1 LYIGNLY
8 QPHKKEIHKFL
19 NKLRINGRKVE
30 LVQFDTIMTCL
41 LNEVIEKGI
50 PYENDSAI
58 QTIKILHELDL
69 LKG

>member
-1 LYIGNLY
+1 
-8 QPHKKEIHKFL
+8 
-19 NKLRINGRKVE
+19 
-30 LVQFDTIMTCL
+30 MTCL